1 MSLELKTR
9 LLKTLSKNPNLG
21 LSVKQDFLQS
31 ISQERSRLI
40 LNETSQNPVN
50 YVKNLEFGI
59 FSQSIL
65 GDSLMES
72 TVRQSKLGGK
82 HSLYQKSIK
91 E

>member
-9 LLKTLSKNPNLG
+9 LLKTLSNNPRLDF
-21 LSVKQDFLQS
+21 SVKQDFLHS
-31 ISQERSRLI
+31 ISQEKSRI
-40 LNETSQNPVN
+40 LNETSQNPVTF
-50 YVKNLEFGI
+50 VKNLEFGI

-65 GDSLMES
+65 GDSLMDS

-82 HSLYQKSIK
+82 NSLYQKSIK